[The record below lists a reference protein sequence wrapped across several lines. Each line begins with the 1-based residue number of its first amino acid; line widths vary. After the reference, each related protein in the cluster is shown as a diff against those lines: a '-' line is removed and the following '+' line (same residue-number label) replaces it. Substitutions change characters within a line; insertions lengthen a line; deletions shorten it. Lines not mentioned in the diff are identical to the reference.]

1 MKNLEKLGVQSLS
14 TTETRQT
21 RGGIIFPGLYTSLV
35 TEAIIFVHNVKKVIK
50 QL

>member
-14 TTETRQT
+14 TTETREIQ
-21 RGGIIFPGLYTSLV
+21 GGIFPPGFYTSLI
-35 TEAIIFVHNVKKVIK
+35 TEAVILIHNVKKVIK

>member
-14 TTETRQT
+14 TTETRETQ
-21 RGGIIFPGLYTSLV
+21 GGIIFPGLYTSLI
-35 TEAIIFVHNVKKVIK
+35 TEAVILIHNVKKVIK